1 MSKNIWKCRRTGQC
15 CKLFVFT
22 GVQVSVREWEL
33 LEKDIK
39 RLNLPRKEFEKFK
52 SQLTLPIRDKKPPKR
67 CAFLKGKNIC
77 LIYEKRPKRCRE
89 YPLMVQK
96 YKDSV
101 VFHISNDCPRGE
113 ELSRMLQINPPQK
126 LKRIIGN
133 RKVKVVL
140 ESFFEKGMQAYY
152 DEEG

>member
-39 RLNLPRKEFEKFK
+39 LLNLPKKEFEKSK
-52 SQLTLPIRDKKPPKR
+52 SQLTLPIRGKKP
-67 CAFLKGKNIC
+67 
-77 LIYEKRPKRCRE
+77 PKRCRE

-113 ELSRMLQINPPQK
+113 ELSKILQINPPQE